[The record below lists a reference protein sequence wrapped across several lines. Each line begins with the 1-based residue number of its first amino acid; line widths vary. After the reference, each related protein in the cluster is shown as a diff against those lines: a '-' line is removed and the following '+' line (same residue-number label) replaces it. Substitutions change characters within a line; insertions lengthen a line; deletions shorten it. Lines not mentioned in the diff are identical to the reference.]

1 MDMWHTVIQCTVVLG
16 LSLKDTCLYP
26 NTLPIWSLPRVEFLG
41 LLLRDLTPFLIHFS
55 RAFTFHHYFIFLSFL
70 FHTTLQ
76 QIFIFLHTTMMH
88 MKCNEITYHHLQMSY
103 KILTNPNINKIT
115 MYAKISFILNNPNN
129 FNNQIQLF
137 SQLNYQKHLN

>member
-1 MDMWHTVIQCTVVLG
+1 MSVPKYTP
-16 LSLKDTCLYP
+16 SLEYSRGK
-26 NTLPIWSLPRVEFLG
+26 FLVFHPK
-41 LLLRDLTPFLIHFS
+41 DLTPFLIHLS